1 VKKILIVCIS
11 IIITSLTAKSEVLPT
26 IKNEEQLIELLKQ
39 EKFDIDS
46 NAKAII
52 LYKKVETEIYDGSF
66 VYYIDFV
73 AKILSDEAAS
83 DLSQIDGIVKTRYSV
98 IGKMSGETYNLENGA
113 VVRQKVDGEDILR
126 ENFTK
131 GIDVYKFNLPAVK
144 KGSIIHYSYK
154 TTRPNWLLVPDYYL
168 QEDYPILYE
177 SYDLNLPTYLKYDKL
192 ERVDA
197 PLSRVKYKDQLDTCS
212 AGTWV
217 EDLGGRGI
225 HTLWVRRNVQGF
237 KTEPMIASE
246 DNYKERIRIQIKS
259 VIINGIER
267 GYGDSWE
274 NYARTFLYGNQDYIG
289 QVFKGNGFLGDKVD
303 ELTAGKST
311 DIMKA
316 QAIYSFVRDSFNIK
330 YTNKDFDLRTI
341 FKDRVGSENQINLLL
356 TAMLRKAGLSSNPVV
371 LNSKPGERL
380 NAYFPDTENADDII
394 ACVQFDHK
402 PIYLN
407 ASQKHLPFAYVL
419 PKNYNG
425 FAMLIDA
432 TSKGIELNPNDITEK
447 STTIVTLK
455 PGNKPNQLTM
465 KFDTKPGNYE
475 AYKFREAMISDTSKI
490 RLAII
495 ENLNKTSSGF
505 TLTDLQVTNLN
516 TPDTALKI
524 HIEATLDLD
533 NNQMIYLNPFFDKFF
548 DSNPFSANQ
557 REHPIEMNYLDDKS
571 YIFSLELPKGYEV
584 DDYPKSTVYKIDENG
599 HMIFKSIYNYDTTS
613 NTLNVTNRFQN
624 IESTYPASAYESIRM
639 FYSKIV
645 GEQSQK
651 IAIVKTK
658 EQ

>member
-1 VKKILIVCIS
+1 MKKILLALTITLIS
-11 IIITSLTAKSEVLPT
+11 SLAARSQEIPN
-26 IKNEEQLIELLKQ
+26 IKNEAQLIEILKQ
-39 EKFDIDS
+39 EKFDIDA
-46 NAKAII
+46 NAKAVI
-52 LYKKVETEIYDGSF
+52 LYKKVETEILNGSF
-66 VYYIDFV
+66 EYYVDFV

-83 DLSQIDGIVKTRYSV
+83 KLSLVDGIIKTRYSV
-98 IGKMSGETYNLENGA
+98 IGKISAETYNLENGA
-113 VVRQKVDGEDILR
+113 VVKQKIEGEDILR
-126 ENFTK
+126 ENFTE
-131 GIDVYKFNLPAVK
+131 GIDVYKFNLPSVK
-144 KGSIIHYSYK
+144 KGSVIHYSYK

-192 ERVDA
+192 ERVDN
-197 PLSRVKYKDQLDTCS
+197 PLFRAKYKDQLDTCS

-225 HTLWVRRNVQGF
+225 HTLWVRRNVPAF
-237 KTEPMIASE
+237 KAEPMIASE
-246 DNYKERIRIQIKS
+246 ENYKERIRIQIKS
-259 VIINGIER
+259 VIINGVER

-274 NYARTFLYGNQDYIG
+274 NYAKTFLYGNSDYIG
-289 QVFKGNGFLGDKVD
+289 QVFKGNGFLSDKVD
-303 ELTAGKST
+303 ELIAGKTT

-330 YTNKDFDLRTI
+330 HTNKDFDLRTI

-356 TAMLRKAGLSSNPVV
+356 AAMLRKAGLSSNPVL

-380 NAYFPDTENADDII
+380 NAYFPDTENANDII
-394 ACVQFDHK
+394 ICVQADHK
-402 PIYLN
+402 PIYLD

-419 PKNYNG
+419 PNNYNG
-425 FAMLIDA
+425 YAMLIDA

-455 PGNKPNQLTM
+455 PGSKPNQLIM
-465 KFDTKPGNYE
+465 KLDARPGNYE
-475 AYKFREAMISDTSKI
+475 AYEFREKMFADTSKI
-490 RLAII
+490 RLAIM
-495 ENLNKTSSGF
+495 ESLNKTSSGF
-505 TLTDLQVTNLN
+505 TLTDLRVNNLN

-524 HIEATLDLD
+524 HVEATLDLED
-533 NNQMIYLNPFFDKFF
+533 NQTIYLNPFFDKFF
-548 DSNPFSANQ
+548 ESNPFSASE
-557 REHPIEMNYLDDKS
+557 RTHPIEMDYLDDKS
-571 YIFSLELPKGYEV
+571 YVFSLELPKGYIV
-584 DDYPKSTVYKIDENG
+584 DDYPKSTVYKIDEMG
-599 HMIFKSIYNYDTTS
+599 HMTFKSMYAYDTTT